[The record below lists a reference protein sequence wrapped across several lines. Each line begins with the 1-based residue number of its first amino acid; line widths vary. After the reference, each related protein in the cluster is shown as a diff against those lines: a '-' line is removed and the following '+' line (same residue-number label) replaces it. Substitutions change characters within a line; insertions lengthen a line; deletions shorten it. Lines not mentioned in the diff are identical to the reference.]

1 MRKFLRAL
9 WARCLI
15 LRARCLIEAGYRAQG
30 SWGIFSVPFAAF
42 AVIAGLIACAFL
54 GIGYW
59 FLFVSGL
66 LFLSFGA
73 YFEIQFLLVA
83 DSSFMRMEL
92 MKRIPKMK
100 SRWILKERNA
110 EIRKL
115 ITENLGW
122 PKILSDLQ
130 GEFVDRWNEYE
141 LYRIQPKDRLMRESF
156 YLLKMRCPS
165 TGSDFT
171 LCVPP
176 QIRKAKEAITWVRK
190 GIAPEDFIK
199 QT

>member
-1 MRKFLRAL
+1 M
-9 WARCLI
+9 
-15 LRARCLIEAGYRAQG
+15 
-30 SWGIFSVPFAAF
+30 PFAAF

-54 GIGYW
+54 GIEYW
-59 FLFVSGL
+59 FPFVSGL

-73 YFEIQFLLVA
+73 YFEIQAFLVA
-83 DSSFMRMEL
+83 NNSSMRMEL
-92 MKRIPKMK
+92 VIIVANNSSMRMEKVIKILKMK
-100 SRWILKERNA
+100 SWWILKERNA

-122 PKILSDLQ
+122 PKILSDLH

-141 LYRIQPKDRLMRESF
+141 LYKIQPKDRLMHESF

-176 QIRKAKEAITWVRK
+176 NIRKAKEAITWVRR
-190 GIAPEDFIK
+190 GITPEEFIK